1 MKPAAASI
9 EKPLTV
15 RVNGET
21 VELPAAA
28 TVSVLLEQLEL
39 PADRVAVEMDREIVR
54 RADWEKTEIPP
65 AASFEVV
72 RFVGGG

>member
-15 RVNGET
+15 RVNGKS

-28 TVSVLLEQLEL
+28 TVLVLLEQLEL
-39 PADRVAVEMDREIVR
+39 PADRVAVEMDREIIR
-54 RADWEKTEIPP
+54 RADWEETEIPSG
-65 AASFEVV
+65 ASFEVV